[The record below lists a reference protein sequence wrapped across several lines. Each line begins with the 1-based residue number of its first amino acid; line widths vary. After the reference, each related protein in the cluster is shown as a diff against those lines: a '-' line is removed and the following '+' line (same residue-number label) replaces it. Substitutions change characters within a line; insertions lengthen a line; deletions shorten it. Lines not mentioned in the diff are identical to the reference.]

1 MASLKPISQ
10 LAEEAET
17 LATSFEYVYYNEV
30 IYAPVDIDGDKGFIP
45 PIERKR
51 WIPMTHDMICN
62 KAREQFD
69 TTFKDA
75 AQARSFVF
83 MVMQAATYLRETPP
97 WLLIRTNVG
106 LQVLKEDGQLYEPD
120 GTFVPNAI
128 TCPLNSNAEDKA
140 ELMSIITEWVGG
152 EPEIAISLLRH
163 LATALAP
170 HWSAGKYVL
179 LIGNGR
185 NGKSLLMT
193 MLAKLI
199 EPHNYSNITRQEIS
213 EGSNGMFDLNN
224 KLLNIVF
231 DGPDEFLKDSSR
243 EKTLVVGEMIK
254 WRKLY
259 ENKGTAIQTN
269 ALFIEGLNQEPR
281 TRDKSSALQARLVR
295 FRFPNTYKED
305 QKFWTRMCSERM
317 LGALLAL
324 LMDHYVHQYEAGVM
338 LAPTRA
344 AKLAQI
350 DHAIDNSLG
359 MQFIVHLDEIEILP
373 VEEYLMG
380 MMDIELYEQF
390 IAWRKII
397 GDSTSWTNS
406 LARQVFNP
414 VLIKGPRTTKTNG
427 GTRKLNVYPITGL
440 SEDAMFV
447 LNSLR
452 EVDNA
457 TAVVDD

>member
-1 MASLKPISQ
+1 MPTLKSPAQ
-10 LAEEAET
+10 LAAEAET
-17 LATSFEYVYYNEV
+17 LAKSFEYVYYNGV
-30 IYAPVDIDGDKGFIP
+30 IYAPVDIDGDKGFVP
-45 PIERKR
+45 AIERKR
-51 WIPMTHDMICN
+51 WIPMTTDMIEHIGN
-62 KAREQFD
+62 VQFD
-69 TTFKDA
+69 TTFKDP
-75 AQARSFVF
+75 AQARSFAF
-83 MVMQAATYLRETPP
+83 MVRQYAERISSVPP
-97 WLLIRTNVG
+97 WLLIRTNDG
-106 LQVLKEDGQLYEPD
+106 LRVLKEDGQLYEPD

-128 TCPLNSNAEDKA
+128 TCPLNEDPDDKA
-140 ELMSIITEWVGG
+140 ELKATITEWVGG
-152 EPEIAISLLRH
+152 EPEIATSLLRH

-170 HWSAGKYVL
+170 HWSASRYVL

-193 MLAKLI
+193 MLSKLF
-199 EPHNYSNITRQEIS
+199 EPHNCSNITRQEIS
-213 EGSNGMFDLNN
+213 EGSNGMFDLND

-231 DGPDEFLKDSSR
+231 DGPDAFLKDSSR
-243 EKTLVVGEMIK
+243 EKTLVVGEMIS

-259 ENKGTAIQTN
+259 ENHGSIIQTN
-269 ALFIEGLNQEPR
+269 ALFIEGLNNEPR

-295 FRFPNTYKED
+295 FRFPNTYKQD
-305 QKFWTRMCSERM
+305 QEFWTRMCSKRM
-317 LGALLAL
+317 LGALLSL

-338 LAPTRA
+338 LAPTMA

-350 DHAIDNSLG
+350 DHAIDNSLAL
-359 MQFIVHLDEIEILP
+359 QFIVHLDEIEILP

-457 TAVVDD
+457 TTVVDD